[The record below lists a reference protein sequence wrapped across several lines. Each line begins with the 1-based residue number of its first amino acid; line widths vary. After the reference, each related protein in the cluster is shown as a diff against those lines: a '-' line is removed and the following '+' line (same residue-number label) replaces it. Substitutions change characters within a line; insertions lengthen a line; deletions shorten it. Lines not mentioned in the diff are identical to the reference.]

1 LQSDGVILAAYIY
14 ISYYANTREADVY
27 VRISMYEEANLT
39 KIEQPED
46 LSTLVRSR
54 RNELGETQEELGL
67 QAGYSY
73 RLVCEFERGRSTV
86 AFDKVLNLCNL
97 LGIDLYAKARD

>member
-1 LQSDGVILAAYIY
+1 
-14 ISYYANTREADVY
+14 
-27 VRISMYEEANLT
+27 MYEIAGLEH
-39 KIEQPED
+39 IEKASD
-46 LSTLVRSR
+46 LSMLARTR
-54 RNELGETQEELGL
+54 RKQLGETQEELGL

-73 RLVCEFERGRSTV
+73 RLVCEFENGRETV